1 MNLISLQKIAD
12 RVIGLIPNVYTVL
25 NVVDVV
31 SERARSLVSRR
42 PYNAANTNTRAGV
55 YARANDRFNYL
66 VRGGDLINLAPV
78 RPLEPLVNVKPE
90 DRTELL
96 SLGAI
101 EKDGKFLMPNDL
113 DEEERWVFKRWFP
126 KAPHD
131 LKAKGTN
138 WYLTADGRPTNG
150 YILPEDLF
158 RGGDSTATALVMGAF
173 PVLFALGYALWQIPV
188 FGAGL
193 ALVICAPLIALHA
206 YVLYQAEGAG
216 TLAKVLAL
224 SGLLPVL
231 AATNSTMSAV
241 ASGVL
246 LASGAGLVGL
256 VVLVAL
262 VFGGSGKRTPLY
274 SAFSRFARL
283 VGMVTAVVVLNMLL
297 NLLPE
302 SWSLLKPMGW
312 FVIACA
318 YPMFYTLGNF
328 NARTAELELL
338 SKQRAGSTHG
348 TTGLLG
354 KTAPVRMEQI
364 RAAHRDT
371 SPFIELGT
379 SLGVLAKHDLAIAP
393 DPGQVMGLSVEDAKT
408 HVMLFG
414 YTGKGKTAKGI
425 RPYMLRL
432 AALPIAIG
440 AIVSDGKGALVADTR
455 DWFDIIIEPGT
466 KFAPF
471 QGMTAL
477 MIATA
482 FAEANGESFDNKD
495 SIWVRGAGT
504 LHRYCLEIHQALV
517 DHEKVMRAVADQR
530 MAYIEQQVEY
540 LAAEKIILQRQK
552 KDTLAV
558 DAALAGLSGAMRT
571 TIKETKLARTYT
583 WTPGAY
589 MKIQNTLCKV
599 VLTSGDLYRPCDET
613 LAMFR
618 YLGWVS
624 PEGAENKSRFE
635 VDPDSIHPH
644 VRDPSRVLSQALDYI
659 LNYWTNGLSHE
670 QRNSFQLNAAADVQG
685 FLQNDALRGHLIDGV
700 DHGDQA
706 WSFTEEGVDILECLY
721 GKKVGINLSEDE
733 YGTTARVI
741 NKLIDTRVYYA
752 VKDRNRKFGDLWP
765 QMTGQTFVVKIQD
778 ECQDLISYADAA
790 IVAKA
795 RSMGLTFFLAT
806 QTYASLDS
814 VLKSEDSKKAFL
826 DNFRSDM
833 IFESSPDT
841 YEYIQRKAGT
851 ADKLVLPVSVQAT
864 VDTKRAIDTVLNTI
878 YSDENHPS
886 AHVLRDLER
895 RGSTRLQPM
904 VKGMPNYQ
912 GLARKVPLDELKEQ
926 NSIPAFLGGDYEE
939 GPILEMKDMTT
950 YLLEEGNALLYLNR
964 AGHPRVDFARL
975 EHITTEEFARR
986 LALIRQ
992 QKASAGT
999 PIAA

>member
-1 MNLISLQKIAD
+1 MNLSSFQKIAD
-12 RVIGLIPNVYTVL
+12 RVLGLVPNIYTFL
-25 NVVDVV
+25 NLLDVV
-31 SERARSLVSRR
+31 GERVRSLVERR
-42 PYNAANTNTRAGV
+42 PYNTANTNTRAGV
-55 YARANDRFNYL
+55 YARAHDRFNYL
-66 VRGGDLINLAPV
+66 VQGGDLINKAPV

-90 DRTELL
+90 DHAELR
-96 SLGAI
+96 SLGAV
-101 EKDGKFLMPNDL
+101 EKDGKFLMPDGRE
-113 DEEERWVFKRWFP
+113 EEERWVFKRWFP
-126 KAPHD
+126 EAPRD
-131 LKAKGTN
+131 LRAKGSN

-188 FGAGL
+188 FGAWL
-193 ALVICAPLIALHA
+193 AIAICGPMLALHA

-216 TLAKVLAL
+216 TLAKVVAL

-231 AATNSTMSAV
+231 AVSSV
-241 ASGVL
+241 ALPAMTGGVL
-246 LASGAGLVGL
+246 VGMGALVGL
-256 VVLVAL
+256 VLLLAL
-262 VFGGSGKRTPLY
+262 VFSGSGKRTPLY
-274 SAFSRFARL
+274 SAFSRFARAI
-283 VGMVTAVVVLNMLL
+283 GMIAAVVGLNMLL
-297 NLLPE
+297 KLLPE
-302 SWSLLKPMGW
+302 SLSLLRPLGW
-312 FVIACA
+312 FVVACA
-318 YPMFYTLGNF
+318 YPLFYTLGNF
-328 NARTAELELL
+328 NTRTAELELL

-371 SPFIELGT
+371 SPFIPLGT

-393 DPGQVMGLSVEDAKT
+393 DMGQEMGLSVEDAKT
-408 HVMLFG
+408 HVMVFG
-414 YTGKGKTAKGI
+414 YTGKGKTAKAL
-425 RPYMLRL
+425 RPYMLQL
-432 AALPIAIG
+432 AKLPIAIG

-471 QGMTAL
+471 QGMNAL

-517 DHEKVMRAVADQR
+517 EHEKVMRAVADQR

-540 LAAEKIILQRQK
+540 LAAEKVSLQRQK

-571 TIKETKLARTYT
+571 TLKETKVVRTYT

-599 VLTSGDLYRPCDET
+599 VLTKGDLYRPCDET

-618 YLGWVS
+618 YLGWVA
-624 PEGAENKSRFE
+624 PEGAEDKARFN
-635 VDPDSIHPH
+635 VDADTIHPH
-644 VRDPSRVLSQALDYI
+644 VLDPSRVLSQALDYI

-706 WSFTEEGVDILECLY
+706 WSYTEEGVDILQCLY

-733 YGTTARVI
+733 HGTTARVI

-752 VKDRNRKFGDLWP
+752 VKDRNRKYGDLWP
-765 QMTGQTFVVKIQD
+765 QKTGQTFVVKIQD

-795 RSMGLTFFLAT
+795 RSMGLTFFMAT

-814 VLKSEDSKKAFL
+814 VLKSADAKNAFL

-833 IFESSPDT
+833 IFETSPDT
-841 YEYIQRKAGT
+841 YEYIQRKAGA
-851 ADKLVLPVSVQAT
+851 ADKLMLPVSVQAT
-864 VDTKRAIDTVLNTI
+864 LDTKRAIDTVNNTI
-878 YSDENHPS
+878 YADENHPS

-904 VKGMPNYQ
+904 IQGMPNFQ

-926 NSIPAFLGGDYEE
+926 NSIPTFLGGEYKE

-986 LALIRQ
+986 LAEIRK
-992 QKASAGT
+992 QKATA
-999 PIAA
+999 IAA